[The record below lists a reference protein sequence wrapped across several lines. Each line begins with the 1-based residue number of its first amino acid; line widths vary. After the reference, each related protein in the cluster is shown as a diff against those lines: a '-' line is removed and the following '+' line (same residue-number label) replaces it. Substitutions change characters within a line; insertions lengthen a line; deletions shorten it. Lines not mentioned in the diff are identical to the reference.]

1 MAVKPILSKP
11 EREGAVWQKVEA
23 RLQERLQN
31 HRRKLENPSTSP
43 AEREGLVYRID
54 EIKEFLRL
62 AAPAE
67 DQPTAARLKP
77 DPTGGY

>member
-11 EREGAVWQKVEA
+11 EREGAIWQKVQA
-23 RLQERLQN
+23 RINERLEH
-31 HRRKLENPSTSP
+31 HRRKLESPATTP

-62 AAPAE
+62 GAPAE
-67 DQPTAARLKP
+67 EQETAAR
-77 DPTGGY
+77 